1 MSDRHAARRS
11 LGTAQ
16 GPVDPPAAA
25 TPVSRI
31 GNTEEQVE
39 MLEMLGL
46 PGETNGAQIAEVLR
60 QLRALPAHQREAA
73 LDASG
78 LVARVGPTRLSDE
91 SLKALILRLAN
102 ATNVNLMIRQL
113 GGED

>member
-16 GPVDPPAAA
+16 GPVDPPASS
-25 TPVSRI
+25 PVSRI
-31 GNTEEQVE
+31 GNTEEQIE
-39 MLEMLGL
+39 MLQMLGL

-60 QLRALPAHQREAA
+60 QLRALPVHERAAA

-91 SLKALILRLAN
+91 SLKALILRLSN

-113 GGED
+113 GGEE

>member
-11 LGTAQ
+11 LGPAP
-16 GPVDPPAAA
+16 GSVDQPAPAA
-25 TPVSRI
+25 PIGRI
-31 GNTEEQVE
+31 GNSEEQVE
-39 MLEMLGL
+39 LLQMLGL
-46 PGETNGAQIAEVLR
+46 PGETNGSQISDLLR
-60 QLRALPAHQREAA
+60 ELHALPDHARAAA

-78 LVARVGPTRLSDE
+78 IVGRVGPTRLSDE
-91 SLKALILRLAN
+91 SLKALILRLAT